1 MTQRLVPLGRLRA
14 VTRGRRAYSFTSDG
28 TKIELKGGLAMSTH
42 SYKNHEIEVFT
53 RDNGDF
59 IEASAKFKPMH
70 GYLGTFS
77 MWGKFSSVEAAEQT
91 VLEEAK
97 RIIDNRSK

>member
-1 MTQRLVPLGRLRA
+1 M
-14 VTRGRRAYSFTSDG
+14 
-28 TKIELKGGLAMSTH
+28 KHTH
-42 SYKNHEIEVFT
+42 KNHEIEVST

-59 IEASAKFKPMH
+59 IEASSKFKPMT

-77 MWGKFSSVEAAEQT
+77 IWGKFLSLEAAEQT

-97 RIIDNRSK
+97 RIIDNHSK

>member
-1 MTQRLVPLGRLRA
+1 MKHT
-14 VTRGRRAYSFTSDG
+14 
-28 TKIELKGGLAMSTH
+28 
-42 SYKNHEIEVFT
+42 YKNHEIEVST
-53 RDNGDF
+53 RDNGEF
-59 IEASAKFKPMH
+59 IEASAKFKPMT

-77 MWGKFSSVEAAEQT
+77 MWGRFASLEAAEQT

>member
-1 MTQRLVPLGRLRA
+1 MA
-14 VTRGRRAYSFTSDG
+14 
-28 TKIELKGGLAMSTH
+28 KH
-42 SYKNHEIEVFT
+42 SYKNHEIEVST

-59 IEASAKFKPMH
+59 IEATAKFKPMH

-77 MWGKFSSVEAAEQT
+77 MWGRFASVDAAEQT

-97 RIIDNRSK
+97 RIIDSRSK

>member
-1 MTQRLVPLGRLRA
+1 MP
-14 VTRGRRAYSFTSDG
+14 
-28 TKIELKGGLAMSTH
+28 KH
-42 SYKNHEIEVFT
+42 SYKDHEIEVST

-59 IEASAKFKPMH
+59 IEVSAKFKPMH

-77 MWGKFSSVEAAEQT
+77 MWGKFSSLQAAEEV

>member
-1 MTQRLVPLGRLRA
+1 MA
-14 VTRGRRAYSFTSDG
+14 
-28 TKIELKGGLAMSTH
+28 KH
-42 SYKNHEIEVFT
+42 SYKNHEIEVFI

-59 IEASAKFKPMH
+59 IEASAKFKPTH

-77 MWGKFSSVEAAEQT
+77 MWGKFSSVEVAEQT

>member
-1 MTQRLVPLGRLRA
+1 MCVDIPGSRVVKIDPRA
-14 VTRGRRAYSFTSDG
+14 EDPM
-28 TKIELKGGLAMSTH
+28 KHTH
-42 SYKNHEIEVFT
+42 KNHEIEVST

-59 IEASAKFKPMH
+59 IEASAKFKPMT
-70 GYLGTFS
+70 GYLGTLS
-77 MWGKFSSVEAAEQT
+77 MWGKFLSLEAAEQT

>member
-1 MTQRLVPLGRLRA
+1 MAT
-14 VTRGRRAYSFTSDG
+14 D
-28 TKIELKGGLAMSTH
+28 
-42 SYKNHEIEVFT
+42 SYRKHKIEVFT

-77 MWGKFSSVEAAEQT
+77 MWGKFSSVEAAERT

-97 RIIDNRSK
+97 RIIDNRSNR

>member
-1 MTQRLVPLGRLRA
+1 V
-14 VTRGRRAYSFTSDG
+14 S
-28 TKIELKGGLAMSTH
+28 
-42 SYKNHEIEVFT
+42 T

-59 IEASAKFKPMH
+59 IETSAKFKPMH

-77 MWGKFSSVEAAEQT
+77 MWGKFPSLEAAEQT

>member
-1 MTQRLVPLGRLRA
+1 MA
-14 VTRGRRAYSFTSDG
+14 
-28 TKIELKGGLAMSTH
+28 TH
-42 SYKNHEIEVFT
+42 YYKKHEIEVFT

-70 GYLGTFS
+70 GSLGTFS
-77 MWGKFSSVEAAEQT
+77 MWGKFSSLEAVEQT

-97 RIIDNRSK
+97 RINDNGSK

>member
-1 MTQRLVPLGRLRA
+1 MA
-14 VTRGRRAYSFTSDG
+14 
-28 TKIELKGGLAMSTH
+28 TH
-42 SYKNHEIEVFT
+42 LYNNHEIEVFT

-59 IEASAKFKPMH
+59 IEAVAKFKPMH

-77 MWGKFSSVEAAEQT
+77 MWGKFSNIEAAEQT

>member
-1 MTQRLVPLGRLRA
+1 
-14 VTRGRRAYSFTSDG
+14 
-28 TKIELKGGLAMSTH
+28 MSTH

-59 IEASAKFKPMH
+59 IEASAKFKPIH

-77 MWGKFSSVEAAEQT
+77 MWGKFASLEAAEQT

-97 RIIDNRSK
+97 RIIDNRNR

>member
-1 MTQRLVPLGRLRA
+1 MWFFIRAGEYSGNPLAPSPPAERKHKNSKEGSLMA
-14 VTRGRRAYSFTSDG
+14 
-28 TKIELKGGLAMSTH
+28 IH
-42 SYKNHEIEVFT
+42 SYKNHEIEVHT

-97 RIIDNRSK
+97 RIIDSRSK

>member
-1 MTQRLVPLGRLRA
+1 MWFFILRVNVRATHWLLHPRREEDIRTRRGGPLMA
-14 VTRGRRAYSFTSDG
+14 
-28 TKIELKGGLAMSTH
+28 IH
-42 SYKNHEIEVFT
+42 SYKNHEIEVHT

>member
-1 MTQRLVPLGRLRA
+1 MV
-14 VTRGRRAYSFTSDG
+14 
-28 TKIELKGGLAMSTH
+28 KIDPRVEDPVKHTH
-42 SYKNHEIEVFT
+42 KNHEIEVST

-59 IEASAKFKPMH
+59 IEASAKFKPMT

-77 MWGKFSSVEAAEQT
+77 IWGRFPSLEAAEQT

-97 RIIDNRSK
+97 RIIDHHIK

>member
-1 MTQRLVPLGRLRA
+1 MGCWREAPGLSLRA
-14 VTRGRRAYSFTSDG
+14 VG
-28 TKIELKGGLAMSTH
+28 TKIEQRRAMATH

-77 MWGKFSSVEAAEQT
+77 MWGKFSNLEAAEQT

-97 RIIDNRSK
+97 RIIDNRSE

>member
-1 MTQRLVPLGRLRA
+1 MA
-14 VTRGRRAYSFTSDG
+14 
-28 TKIELKGGLAMSTH
+28 TH
-42 SYKNHEIEVFT
+42 SYKNHEIEVST

-59 IEASAKFKPMH
+59 IEATAKFRPMH

-77 MWGKFSSVEAAEQT
+77 MWGRFSSLDVAEQT

-97 RIIDNRSK
+97 RIIDSHGK

>member
-1 MTQRLVPLGRLRA
+1 MA
-14 VTRGRRAYSFTSDG
+14 
-28 TKIELKGGLAMSTH
+28 TH
-42 SYKNHEIEVFT
+42 SYKNHEIEVST

-77 MWGKFSSVEAAEQT
+77 MWGKFPSLEAAEQT
-91 VLEEAK
+91 F
-97 RIIDNRSK
+97 

>member
-1 MTQRLVPLGRLRA
+1 M
-14 VTRGRRAYSFTSDG
+14 SDQIL
-28 TKIELKGGLAMSTH
+28 TYT
-42 SYKNHEIEVFT
+42 YKNHEIEVFA

-77 MWGKFSSVEAAEQT
+77 MWGKFSSVETAEQT

>member
-1 MTQRLVPLGRLRA
+1 MA
-14 VTRGRRAYSFTSDG
+14 
-28 TKIELKGGLAMSTH
+28 IH
-42 SYKNHEIEVFT
+42 SYKNHEIEVHT

-77 MWGKFSSVEAAEQT
+77 MWRKFSSVEAAEQT

-97 RIIDNRSK
+97 RIIDNRNK

>member
-1 MTQRLVPLGRLRA
+1 MA
-14 VTRGRRAYSFTSDG
+14 
-28 TKIELKGGLAMSTH
+28 IH